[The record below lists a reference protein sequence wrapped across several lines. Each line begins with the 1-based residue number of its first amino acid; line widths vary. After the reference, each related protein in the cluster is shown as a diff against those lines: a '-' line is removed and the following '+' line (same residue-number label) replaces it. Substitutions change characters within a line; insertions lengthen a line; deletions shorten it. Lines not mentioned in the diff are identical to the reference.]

1 MKVAF
6 GHMHYSSDD
15 FWNFSLREWQAA
27 MKGYVQ
33 KNYGNQSA
41 PMRGSRLKELMEQY
55 PDDRPT
61 D

>member
-6 GHMHYSSDD
+6 GHMNYSSDD
-15 FWNFSLREWQAA
+15 FWSFSLREWQAA

-33 KNYGNQSA
+33 KNYGHQSS
-41 PMRGSRLKELMEQY
+41 PMRGSRLQELMEQY
-55 PDDRPT
+55 PDDRPI